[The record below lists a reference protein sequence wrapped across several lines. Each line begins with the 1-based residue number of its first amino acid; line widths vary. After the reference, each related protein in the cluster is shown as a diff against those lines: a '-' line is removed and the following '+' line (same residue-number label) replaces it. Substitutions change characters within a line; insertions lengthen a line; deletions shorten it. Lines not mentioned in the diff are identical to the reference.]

1 MSRLKNKIAV
11 ITGGNSGIGL
21 STARVFIE
29 EGAKVVIFGRNQ
41 KTLDDAVE
49 TLGSN
54 AIAVQGDVTSTD
66 DLDKLFAT
74 AKEEFGNV
82 DIVFANAGVAEFHPI
97 EAIDDAH
104 FNKIFN
110 INVNGKLKTVQR
122 SLGVLN
128 DNASIILTSS
138 GVNRKG
144 IATSSVYA
152 ASKAAVRSLVRSLSV
167 ELLDRGIRV
176 NAITPGAVST
186 PIFGRMGLPEDM
198 VQGME
203 DELASLAPLKRA
215 ARPREIAEAVAFLAS
230 DSSSYML
237 GSELVADGGFSQ
249 L

>member
-1 MSRLKNKIAV
+1 MSRLKNKVAV

-21 STARVFIE
+21 STAKVFIE

-54 AIAVQGDVTSTD
+54 AIAVQGDVTSND
-66 DLDKLFAT
+66 DLDKLFAA
-74 AKEEFGNV
+74 AKEKFGDV

-97 EAIDDAH
+97 EAIDDDH

-122 SLGVLN
+122 SLGVLS
-128 DNASIILTSS
+128 DKASIILTSS
-138 GVNRKG
+138 SANQKGV
-144 IATSSVYA
+144 ATTSVYS
-152 ASKAAVRSLVRSLSV
+152 ASKAAVRSLVRTLSA
-167 ELLDRGIRV
+167 ELMDRGIRV

-198 VQGME
+198 VQGLE

-230 DSSSYML
+230 DSSSYMI
-237 GSELVADGGFSQ
+237 GSELIADGGLTQ

>member
-144 IATSSVYA
+144 IATSSGYGSGHGRRA
-152 ASKAAVRSLVRSLSV
+152 CLPCASKTCS
-167 ELLDRGIRV
+167 
-176 NAITPGAVST
+176 
-186 PIFGRMGLPEDM
+186 
-198 VQGME
+198 
-203 DELASLAPLKRA
+203 APTR
-215 ARPREIAEAVAFLAS
+215 
-230 DSSSYML
+230 DC
-237 GSELVADGGFSQ
+237 
-249 L
+249 